1 MAEQTL
7 YGAEHVQ
14 AYEDTDGATGYE
26 WGDHG
31 ATILI
36 LTTIGAKSGQ
46 ERKNALI
53 YRQVDEGYA
62 IVASKGGAPE
72 HPGWYHNLLADPD
85 VKVQIKGDRFAAH
98 ARVATDEERERI
110 WPKMVEVWP
119 DYNTYTTRTD
129 RKIQIVILE
138 RS

>member
-1 MAEQTL
+1 MAEQL
-7 YGAEHVQ
+7 YGDAHVK

-31 ATILI
+31 ATILV
-36 LTTIGAKSGQ
+36 LTTIGAKSGE

-62 IVASKGGAPE
+62 IVASKGGAPV
-72 HPGWYHNLLADPD
+72 HPGWFHNLQANPD

-98 ARVATDEERERI
+98 ARVATAEERARI
-110 WPKMVEVWP
+110 WPQMVEVWP
-119 DYNTYTTRTD
+119 DYDTYTTRTD
-129 RKIQIVILE
+129 REIPIVILE

>member
-1 MAEQTL
+1 MAEQL
-7 YGAEHVQ
+7 YGDAHVK

-31 ATILI
+31 ATILV
-36 LTTIGAKSGQ
+36 LTTIGAKSGE

-62 IVASKGGAPE
+62 IVASKGGAPV
-72 HPGWYHNLLADPD
+72 HPGWFHNLQANPD
-85 VKVQIKGDRFAAH
+85 VKAQIKGDRFAAH
-98 ARVATDEERERI
+98 ARVATAEERARI
-110 WPKMVEVWP
+110 WPRMVEVWP
-119 DYNTYTTRTD
+119 DYNTYTTKTD
-129 RKIQIVILE
+129 REIPIVILE

>member
-1 MAEQTL
+1 MAEQL
-7 YGAEHVQ
+7 YGDAHVK

-31 ATILI
+31 ATILV
-36 LTTIGAKSGQ
+36 LTTIGAKSGE

-62 IVASKGGAPE
+62 IVASKGGAPV
-72 HPGWYHNLLADPD
+72 HPGWFHNLQANPN

-98 ARVATDEERERI
+98 ARVATAEERARI
-110 WPKMVEVWP
+110 WPQMVEVWP
-119 DYNTYTTRTD
+119 DYDTYTTRTD
-129 RKIQIVILE
+129 REIPIVILE